1 MDPLVARALAA
12 AAPLIVIGVLLVG
25 RRWPATRAMP
35 VGYLTAV
42 AAAWLVWGVDARGIA
57 ASTIQGLII
66 SASLLYIIF
75 GALLLLAA
83 LTASGAIV
91 TIRAGFTRIS
101 PDRRVQAI
109 IVGWLFGSF
118 IEGASGFGTPAAI
131 VAPLLLALGFPAMAA
146 AMVGLI
152 IQSTPVS
159 FGAVG
164 TPILVGVS
172 GGLSGSA
179 QYEAHRAALGV
190 GHAEYLAQVGAQVA
204 IFHALVG
211 SLVPLFLS
219 CLLTR
224 FFGRNRSFREGLG
237 IWPFALFAALAM
249 TVPYVLVA
257 NFLGPE
263 FPSLLGSLV
272 GLAIVTGTA
281 RLGFLMPR
289 QPWDFPP
296 RRDWAAEWMG
306 TVEPHEPSGAPPMSP
321 VRAWAPYILVAAML
335 VATRLPQLPLKGML
349 SSISIGWTRILGTP
363 VSQGLEPLY
372 LPGFVFIVATL
383 ATQLLHGMR
392 GPQVQAAWGSAAR
405 QLAGA
410 GVALLFAV
418 PLVRVVINSGPEFN
432 ATGLASM
439 PLTLAEAAAAAAGH
453 AWPIIAPWIGAL
465 GAFAAGSNTISNL
478 MFALFQFATAERIG
492 TSPLVVVAAQAVG
505 GAAGN
510 MVTVHNVV
518 AALATVGLLGQE
530 GVLIRRTVI
539 PMTYY
544 CLAAGALAYSWCYG
558 FGLNAGLVL
567 LILVAAGVALLL
579 SRGPASDPAPA
590 PARTGAAG

>member
-1 MDPLVARALAA
+1 MDPLVPRALAA
-12 AAPLIVIGVLLVG
+12 ASPLVVIGVLLVG

-42 AAAWLVWGVDARGIA
+42 AGAALVWGVGAREIA

-66 SASLLYIIF
+66 AASLLYIVF

-179 QYEAHRAALGV
+179 QYEAHRALLGV
-190 GHAEYLAQVGAQVA
+190 SHAEYLAQVGAQVA
-204 IFHALVG
+204 IFHAIVG
-211 SLVPLFLS
+211 TLIPLLLS
-219 CLLTR
+219 CLLTG

-237 IWPFALFAALAM
+237 IWPFATFAALAM

-257 NFLGPE
+257 NVLGPE
-263 FPSLLGSLV
+263 FPSLLGALI
-272 GLAIVTGTA
+272 GLGIVTAAA
-281 RLGFLMPR
+281 RAGFLLPR
-289 QPWDFPP
+289 EPWDFPP
-296 RRDWAAEWMG
+296 RRDWAAEWTG
-306 TVEPHEPSGAPPMSP
+306 VVEPHDGSGAAPMSYA
-321 VRAWAPYILVAAML
+321 RAWAPYVLVALLL

-349 SSISIGWTRILGTP
+349 SSISVGWTRILGTP
-363 VSQGLEPLY
+363 ISQGLEPFY
-372 LPGFVFIVATL
+372 LPGFMFILATL
-383 ATQLLHGMR
+383 AAHALHRMR
-392 GPQVQAAWGSAAR
+392 GPQIAAAWRAAGR

-418 PLVRVVINSGPEFN
+418 PLVRVFINSGPEFN
-432 ATGLASM
+432 TTGLASM
-439 PLTLAEAAAAAAGH
+439 PLTMAEAAASAAGT
-453 AWPIIAPWIGAL
+453 AWPLIAPWIGAL
-465 GAFAAGSNTISNL
+465 GAFAAGSNTVSNL
-478 MFALFQFATAERIG
+478 MFALFQFATAERIA
-492 TSPLVVVAAQAVG
+492 TSPLVVVAVQAVG

-530 GVLIRRTVI
+530 GVLIRKTVI

-544 CLAAGALAYSWCYG
+544 CLTAGALAYIWCYG
-558 FGLNAGLVL
+558 FGFNAGLVL
-567 LILVAAGVALLL
+567 LALVAAGLVALL
-579 SRGPASDPAPA
+579 SRGPARTAPA
-590 PARTGAAG
+590 PADTGAAG